1 MKIFNKKIF
10 RGKKQ
15 KEIDKLKEIIDEQKK
30 LIKDIN
36 NSCIETNWKFLANL
50 DKEKTNF
57 EKIKIANE
65 KLKIS
70 NEEYKKNNDELN
82 IKLVQLSSEVK
93 SLKCAKGGIAKE
105 KNKLLNKIINLENEK
120 AELLKQIEDLKSDRY
135 LIKKIPTGRIP
146 NKQKINSLNCHKGS
160 KAIKFVKDNC

>member
-36 NSCIETNWKFLANL
+36 NSCIDTNWKFLINL

-57 EKIKIANE
+57 EKIKIDNE
-65 KLKIS
+65 KLKSINKDYETINSDLCFKIS
-70 NEEYKKNNDELN
+70 
-82 IKLVQLSSEVK
+82 QLKSEIK

-105 KNKLLNKIINLENEK
+105 KNKLLNKIINLENEN

-135 LIKKIPTGRIP
+135 LIKKIPTGRMP
-146 NKQKINSLNCHKGS
+146 NKQKINSLNCSKGS
-160 KAIKFVKDNC
+160 KAIKFVKDNY